1 MDEEGENNP
10 PPAKYPQKRTRKD
23 VCPFPWLTVLFVP
36 CSRSFLSLICVQRRQ
51 VLSLVAFTT
60 FFREIFACKVRK
72 IMKDLWMLLLVMAT
86 TVSTAQSWA
95 PLKGFTRT
103 TRSLSM
109 MGQATYNGA
118 IAETPS
124 HHSFPYLK
132 SLEERVNRLSSEES
146 DCMVTS

>member
-1 MDEEGENNP
+1 MRKVKTIPLP
-10 PPAKYPQKRTRKD
+10 PSTRRKGHERTC
-23 VCPFPWLTVLFVP
+23 VHFHGLLCFVP

-51 VLSLVAFTT
+51 LLSLFAFTT
-60 FFREIFACKVRK
+60 FFRESFAGKDHK
-72 IMKDLWMLLLVMAT
+72 IMKDLWMHLLVMAT